1 MLQMRAL
8 FVMAV
13 CLAACAPAQAAEPAG
28 PGPAATSR
36 PQVESL
42 RPQPAAAKPSPLAE
56 PERKQPSAALAV
68 TITDDADSTRL
79 PAFAT
84 PTTPMPKKLFRVGV
98 EWSF

>member
-13 CLAACAPAQAAEPAG
+13 CLAACAPAQSAEPAG
-28 PGPAATSR
+28 PGPAATSQS
-36 PQVESL
+36 QVPPL
-42 RPQPAAAKPSPLAE
+42 RPQRAAKPSPLAE
-56 PERKQPSAALAV
+56 PERKQPAAALAV
-68 TITDDADSTRL
+68 TVTDDADSTRL

-84 PTTPMPKKLFRVGV
+84 PTTPMPKKLLRVGV

>member
-1 MLQMRAL
+1 MLRMRAL

-13 CLAACAPAQAAEPAG
+13 CLAACVPAQAAEPAG

-42 RPQPAAAKPSPLAE
+42 RPQPAAKPSPLAE
-56 PERKQPSAALAV
+56 PDRKQPSAALAV
-68 TITDDADSTRL
+68 TVTDDADSTRL

-84 PTTPMPKKLFRVGV
+84 PTTPQPKKLLRVGV
-98 EWSF
+98 EWFF

>member
-1 MLQMRAL
+1 MLLMRAL
-8 FVMAV
+8 LVFAD
-13 CLAACAPAQAAEPAG
+13 CLAACVPAQAAEPAG
-28 PGPAATSR
+28 PGPAATSQ
-36 PQVESL
+36 PQVQL
-42 RPQPAAAKPSPLAE
+42 PRPQPAVKPSPLAE

-68 TITDDADSTRL
+68 TVTDDADSTRL

>member
-13 CLAACAPAQAAEPAG
+13 CLAACVPAQAAEPAG
-28 PGPAATSR
+28 PGAAVVSQ
-36 PQVESL
+36 PQVQL
-42 RPQPAAAKPSPLAE
+42 PRPQPAAKPSPLAE
-56 PERKQPSAALAV
+56 PERKQPAATLAV
-68 TITDDADSTRL
+68 TVTDDADSTRL
-79 PAFAT
+79 PAFDT